1 MREIKGHTEK
11 TWYVI
16 SKNNHGFVEVGQ
28 VLTTGEGEI
37 ETFDTEESYDA
48 KVLEIN
54 N

>member
-16 SKNNHGFVEVGQ
+16 SKNNHGFIEVGQ

-37 ETFDTEESYDA
+37 ETFDTEES
-48 KVLEIN
+48 KTSLILG
-54 N
+54 